1 MSSESYVPSL
11 FRSPSSSPKLIY
23 CDLYRLCVGVRV
35 VFYRL
40 WTRDEPLCSLGSCI
54 HYCFMKLTKMDNL
67 ATEQYSTQNVAAIE
81 KALDQH

>member
-11 FRSPSSSPKLIY
+11 FRSPSSSPKIING
-23 CDLYRLCVGVRV
+23 DLHRLCVGVRV

-40 WTRDEPLCSLGSCI
+40 WTRDEPLCSFGSCF

>member
-11 FRSPSSSPKLIY
+11 FRSPSSSPKLING
-23 CDLYRLCVGVRV
+23 DLYRLCVGVRV

-40 WTRDEPLCSLGSCI
+40 WTHDEPLCSLVSRI
-54 HYCFMKLTKMDNL
+54 HYCFIKLTKMDNL
-67 ATEQYSTQNVAAIE
+67 ATAQYSTLNVAAIE